1 MAVRQITVRFFKQL
15 VSWGWPEFALA
26 TWQFKGYGPVMI
38 LSPAAKRVAFIS
50 LVMIGLGGA
59 ALGQGQDPTPL
70 GQFGDWAAYTYKT
83 AGGKVCYAV
92 SSPQGS
98 EPKSAKRDPIF
109 FLITHRPQQ
118 NVRNEVSTI
127 IGYPFKKDAT
137 VELTVDEQSYDLF
150 TNGDGAWADTSA
162 KDKEIVGALRK
173 GQKLT
178 VKGVSWRGTETLDT
192 YSLKGVR
199 AAIDK
204 IDDSCK

>member
-1 MAVRQITVRFFKQL
+1 
-15 VSWGWPEFALA
+15 
-26 TWQFKGYGPVMI
+26 MI
-38 LSPAAKRVAFIS
+38 LSPAMQRVALLSIFIAG
-50 LVMIGLGGA
+50 VAGA
-59 ALGQGQDPTPL
+59 ALAESQDPTPL
-70 GQFGDWAAYTYKT
+70 GQFGDWAAYTYKN
-83 AGGKVCYAV
+83 ASGKVCYAV

-98 EPKSAKRDPIF
+98 EPKNAKRDPIF

-137 VELTVDEQSYDLF
+137 VELKVDDQAYELF

-162 KDKEIVGALRK
+162 KDKEIVTSLRK
-173 GQKLT
+173 GQTLT
-178 VKGVSWRGTETLDT
+178 IKGVSWRGTETLDT
-192 YSLKGVR
+192 YSLKGVK

>member
-1 MAVRQITVRFFKQL
+1 
-15 VSWGWPEFALA
+15 
-26 TWQFKGYGPVMI
+26 MI
-38 LSPAAKRVAFIS
+38 LLPAAARVFRIAAATMILAGTAF
-50 LVMIGLGGA
+50 A
-59 ALGQGQDPTPL
+59 QGQDPTPL

-83 AGGKVCYAV
+83 SAGKVCYVVAT
-92 SSPQGS
+92 PQGS

-137 VELTVDEQSYDLF
+137 VQLTVDDQDYELF
-150 TNGDGAWADTSA
+150 TNGDGAWADTAA

-178 VKGVSWRGTETLDT
+178 VKGMSWRGTETLDT
-192 YSLKGVR
+192 YSLKGVKS
-199 AAIDK
+199 AIDK
-204 IDDSCK
+204 IDESCK